1 MAAGSQMGEKE
12 ADQVHDTE
20 ITLST
25 GKLLGIFFAL
35 AIVCAVFFT
44 MGYLLGKSTSAGG
57 RTEIVSTVPTGGNAA
72 GKPFAGNKTP
82 ETTTQNCPPGSPNCA
97 PTGASADTGSG
108 GKNADQQ
115 ASTQQS
121 SSQQSSGNKAPDQ
134 SAGTEVKNGAGG
146 SFMVQVAA
154 VSKQEDADILVTAL
168 RKKQYPVFIAN
179 SAGDPLF
186 HVQVGPYSEKKDAE
200 AMRVRLA
207 GDGYNAIVK

>member
-1 MAAGSQMGEKE
+1 MAEKDTE
-12 ADQVHDTE
+12 QTSDTE

-35 AIVCAVFFT
+35 AIVCGVFFT

-57 RTEIVSTVPTGGNAA
+57 RTEIVSSVPSGSAA
-72 GKPFAGNKTP
+72 VKPNAGNKTP
-82 ETTTQNCPPGSPNCA
+82 ETTTQTCPPGSPNCA
-97 PTGASADTGSG
+97 ASASSASDTSSA
-108 GKNADQQ
+108 GKTADQQ
-115 ASTQQS
+115 AGAQT
-121 SSQQSSGNKAPDQ
+121 SGNKASDQ
-134 SAGTEVKNGAGG
+134 SAAQPAGADVKNGANS

-154 VSKQEDADILVTAL
+154 VSKQEDAEILVTAL

-186 HVQVGPYSEKKDAE
+186 HVQVGPFSEKKDAE
-200 AMRVRLA
+200 AMRTRLS

>member
-1 MAAGSQMGEKE
+1 MGEKE
-12 ADQVHDTE
+12 TDQVRDTE

-35 AIVCAVFFT
+35 AIVCGVFFT
-44 MGYLLGKSTSAGG
+44 MGYLLGKSSSAGS
-57 RTEIVSTVPTGGNAA
+57 RTEIVASVPSSSNAS
-72 GKPFAGNKTP
+72 KPSGGNKTQ
-82 ETTTQNCPPGSPNCA
+82 EATTQNCPPGSPNCA
-97 PTGASADTGSG
+97 PVAAA
-108 GKNADQQ
+108 KNPDQQ
-115 ASTQQS
+115 PAGS
-121 SSQQSSGNKAPDQ
+121 KAPDPSISQ
-134 SAGTEVKNGAGG
+134 SAGAEVKNGADG

-179 SAGDPLF
+179 AAGDPLF
-186 HVQVGPYSEKKDAE
+186 HVQVGPFSEKKDAE

>member
-1 MAAGSQMGEKE
+1 MAAGTQMGDKE
-12 ADQVHDTE
+12 TDEVRDTE

-35 AIVCAVFFT
+35 AIVCGVFFT

-57 RTEIVSTVPTGGNAA
+57 RTEIVASVPTGSAA
-72 GKPFAGNKTP
+72 SKPSASNKTP
-82 ETTTQNCPPGSPNCA
+82 EATTQSCPPGSPNCS
-97 PTGASADTGSG
+97 PASADAGS
-108 GKNADQQ
+108 KNPD
-115 ASTQQS
+115 QQS
-121 SSQQSSGNKAPDQ
+121 SSQSSGQQASGGKTPDQSSSQ
-134 SAGTEVKNGAGG
+134 SAGTDVKNGAGG

-186 HVQVGPYSEKKDAE
+186 HVQVGPFSEKKDAE
-200 AMRVRLA
+200 AMRTRLA